1 MNVILTLWAIMKWH
15 KSSAEMSSKQDNES
29 YHDQDRNQLEQP
41 VDSNN
46 SSMGFDI
53 ESADYLN
60 LKSIAIT

>member
-1 MNVILTLWAIMKWH
+1 
-15 KSSAEMSSKQDNES
+15 MSSKQDNES

-60 LKSIAIT
+60 LKSIAITWCNYGWLYLSQQIK

>member
-1 MNVILTLWAIMKWH
+1 MKWH